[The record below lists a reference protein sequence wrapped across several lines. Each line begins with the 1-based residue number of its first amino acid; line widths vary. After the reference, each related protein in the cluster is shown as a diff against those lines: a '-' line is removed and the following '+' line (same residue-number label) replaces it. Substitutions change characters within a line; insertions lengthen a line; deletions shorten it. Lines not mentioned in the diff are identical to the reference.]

1 MLLTFRAIVLTRYGV
16 DSLQDWV
23 LELVDHPTASFFKDL
38 FWINTAG
45 QFHQGPSKFVLFNTS
60 DPLFIGF
67 AWQLFH
73 LVPECFVVFAEQAEA
88 IGLAVLP
95 GTVSGFVILDL
106 ACPIVDIG

>member
-88 IGLAVLP
+88 IGLACQPHLM
-95 GTVSGFVILDL
+95 SSFIILDL